1 MQLWKHAIADAGQAS
16 TAFPLSCR
24 VNSQQRACFQMS
36 RGERPVVLLISEGIP
51 QYSLTAAAGETFATP
66 YLTSLQDLSIKTGLL
81 CLVLQV
87 RWKGFLGYPSNMWC
101 QLALPSDLPL
111 VLKIEDPAGQWGR
124 ADAVYLCLLPAPGD
138 CCLLLSPVWTL
149 SSPVGPL
156 RASLY
161 FREVLAVSKL
171 IENVFK

>member
-16 TAFPLSCR
+16 TAFPLSFR

-81 CLVLQV
+81 RLVLQV
-87 RWKGFLGYPSNMWC
+87 RWKGFLGCPSNMWC
-101 QLALPSDLPL
+101 QLALLSDLPWYWRL
-111 VLKIEDPAGQWGR
+111 RTQLASEVGLMLW
-124 ADAVYLCLLPAPGD
+124 YLCLLPAPGD